1 MDKDNKQIEHEI
13 LEFLKS
19 HDGQRFTHRHIA
31 ENIGANPK
39 PVKNRLKKLVV
50 NGLIYS
56 EGGISGK
63 KYFHGQHIIDKNRER
78 KLKYLAL
85 IFGILLA
92 LILGEIIMRVYYK
105 FYSKDVIG
113 ADEEERCNRRQ
124 YKTLLDTN
132 NSGRYHPNNLAHH
145 EYWNY
150 TGVRLMA
157 NFSGDHTFTVTGN
170 RKVIIYNDHTNSQH
184 MRALRDYSLEKPPN
198 VTRMAILGDS
208 FTYGDEA
215 PLRFS
220 FPYVLETLIDKSE
233 VLNMGI
239 RGAGIDV
246 MYLRWKYDALNYK
259 PDVVIYAI
267 FIDDVQRI
275 SPCIYKP
282 KFNIVDGK
290 LVITNLPPP
299 TLQEIEAT
307 FREPLVESYL
317 YKHLVYTLRYWK
329 GVNKARH
336 DYGLK
341 RLDLILDEM
350 KEKSA
355 EDKTYFLVVLIPETN
370 NLFLYGVFNDTT
382 IKAKEM
388 LTEKNIPFV
397 DSSDIFSR
405 EGYNLH
411 AEDNQKSFDRASKNT
426 HFTPRGYAYLAQG
439 IKNKLEE
446 DKVIAKQSDFIFT
459 LDNEHSILVMQNKNA
474 PQDKKYIIPYDFIQ

>member
-1 MDKDNKQIEHEI
+1 MEKVQEQAEQGTSVKSESEI
-13 LEFLKS
+13 S
-19 HDGQRFTHRHIA
+19 HNA
-31 ENIGANPK
+31 SNP
-39 PVKNRLKKLVV
+39 
-50 NGLIYS
+50 
-56 EGGISGK
+56 EQ
-63 KYFHGQHIIDKNRER
+63 HGTGKNRER
-78 KLKYLAL
+78 KQKYIVL
-85 IFGILLA
+85 IIGILLA
-92 LILGEIIMRVYYK
+92 LILGEILMRVYYK

-124 YKTLLDTN
+124 YKMLLDTN
-132 NSGRYHPNNLAHH
+132 NSGRYHPNHLAHH

-157 NFSGDHTFTVTGN
+157 NFSGDQNFTVTGN
-170 RKVIIYNDHTNSQH
+170 RKIIIYNDHTNSQH

-198 VTRMAILGDS
+198 ITRIVALGDS

-239 RGAGIDV
+239 RGVGIDV

-267 FIDDVQRI
+267 LIDDVQRI
-275 SPCIYKP
+275 NPCLYKP
-282 KFNIVDGK
+282 KFNILNGK
-290 LVITNLPPP
+290 LVLTNFPPP
-299 TLQEIEAT
+299 TLQEIEST
-307 FREPLVESYL
+307 FREPLIESYL
-317 YKHLVYTLRYWK
+317 YKHLVYSIRYWK
-329 GVNKARH
+329 GVDEARVA
-336 DYGLK
+336 YGLK

-355 EDKTYFLVVLIPETN
+355 KDKTYFLVVLITDSN
-370 NLFLYGVFNDTT
+370 NNVPSKIYKDTA
-382 IKAKEM
+382 IKIEKM

-397 DSSDIFSR
+397 DSSDIFI
-405 EGYNLH
+405 EQGYNLH
-411 AEDNQKSFDRASKNT
+411 EEDNQKSFDRDSKNT
-426 HFTPRGYAYLAQG
+426 HFTPVGYAYLAQG

-446 DKVIAKQSDFIFT
+446 DKVIPKQSDFIFT